1 MDHKRRSA
9 YDSPD
14 NDNLFLLLEVETILE
29 EIAGAGRC
37 HQRRRRILSP
47 ATTRNYRRT
56 RTDFLG
62 IWTMFYY
69 RYVRFNVKGN
79 CKIEKKKREEIK
91 RFMLNIDYVN
101 YLYEFNYF

>member
-1 MDHKRRSA
+1 MDHKRSSA

-14 NDNLFLLLEVETILE
+14 NDNLFILLEVETILE
-29 EIAGAGRC
+29 EIAGTGRC

-62 IWTMFYY
+62 IWTMFNY
-69 RYVRFNVKGN
+69 RYVRFNVKGTL
-79 CKIEKKKREEIK
+79 KLKRKKEKK
-91 RFMLNIDYVN
+91 LSD
-101 YLYEFNYF
+101 LC